1 MLAAAHLPDGHAQ
14 ERFGPYVRDGL
25 HVNKSVPFQNAED
38 RDLAGG
44 AAAAFAFAFA
54 AEIGFIYFHLA
65 AQEFLGV
72 GCMGHYGP
80 SKNHYSPV
88 GDLV

>member
-1 MLAAAHLPDGHAQ
+1 M
-14 ERFGPYVRDGL
+14 
-25 HVNKSVPFQNAED
+25 NKSVPFQNAED

-72 GCMGHYGP
+72 GCMGWNGP
-80 SKNHYSPV
+80 SKNHYGPV
-88 GDLV
+88 GFFV